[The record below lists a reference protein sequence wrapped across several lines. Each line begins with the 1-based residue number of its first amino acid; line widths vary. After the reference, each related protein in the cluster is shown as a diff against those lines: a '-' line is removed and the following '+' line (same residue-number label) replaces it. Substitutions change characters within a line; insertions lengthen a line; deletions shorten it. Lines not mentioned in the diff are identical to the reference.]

1 MNMTLTARRRGLRRR
16 AALAAG
22 VLGISAAAAMPS
34 VAHAQTENNNTAAA
48 APSSADSVSV
58 SVKRHQLAGK
68 RIKFGGKLGSGA
80 EGRRVLIQ
88 RRVGKGWK
96 TVARTQTRAG
106 GRFSAYWRPSKA
118 GRASIR
124 AFVGGDANG
133 AAPTVR
139 VLRGGITVY
148 VPRFASW
155 YGPGLYGNKLA
166 CGGRLSPGTVGVAHK
181 TLPCGTKITLH
192 NKGRT
197 LNVKVI
203 DRGPY
208 VGGRVYDLTAATKQ
222 KLGFGSTGTVW
233 ATK

>member
-1 MNMTLTARRRGLRRR
+1 MTARRRGLRSL
-16 AALAAG
+16 ALATG
-22 VLGISAAAAMPS
+22 VLMTGAAAALPS
-34 VAHAQTENNNTAAA
+34 AAHGQDQTGAAAA
-48 APSSADSVSV
+48 APSDTVSV
-58 SVKRHQLAGK
+58 SVKRHGLAGQ
-68 RIKFGGKLGSGA
+68 RIKFGGKLSSGA
-80 EGRRVLIQ
+80 DGRSVLIQ
-88 RRVGKGWK
+88 RRAGKGWK
-96 TVARTQTRAG
+96 TVARTQTRSG
-106 GRFSAYWRPSKA
+106 GRFSVYWRPSKA

-124 AFVGGDANG
+124 AFVRGDG
-133 AAPTVR
+133 ATAPAVR

-148 VPRFASW
+148 VPRMASW

-192 NKGRT
+192 HKGRT
-197 LNVKVI
+197 VRTKVI

-233 ATK
+233 ATR

>member
-1 MNMTLTARRRGLRRR
+1 M
-16 AALAAG
+16 
-22 VLGISAAAAMPS
+22 
-34 VAHAQTENNNTAAA
+34 
-48 APSSADSVSV
+48 
-58 SVKRHQLAGK
+58 
-68 RIKFGGKLGSGA
+68 
-80 EGRRVLIQ
+80 LIQ
-88 RRVGKGWK
+88 QRAGKGWK
-96 TVARTQTRAG
+96 TVARTQTRDG

-124 AFVGGDANG
+124 AFVRGDARCRSG
-133 AAPTVR
+133 RAR
-139 VLRGGITVY
+139 QLRGGITVY
-148 VPRFASW
+148 VPRMASW

-192 NKGRT
+192 LKGRT
-197 LNVKVI
+197 VRTKVI

>member
-1 MNMTLTARRRGLRRR
+1 MNMTMTARRRGMRRR
-16 AALAAG
+16 VALAAG
-22 VLGISAAAAMPS
+22 VLGMSAAAAMPS
-34 VAHAQTENNNTAAA
+34 VAHAQTDGSTAAA
-48 APSSADSVSV
+48 APASADTVSV

-68 RIKFGGKLGSGA
+68 RVKFGGKLGSGA
-80 EGRRVLIQ
+80 ADRRVLIQ
-88 RRVGKGWK
+88 RRAGKGWK
-96 TVARTQTRAG
+96 TVASTKTRAG

-124 AFVGGDANG
+124 AFVDGGEG

-148 VPRFASW
+148 VPRMASW

-166 CGGRLSPGTVGVAHK
+166 CGGRLSTGTVGVAHK
-181 TLPCGTKITLH
+181 SLPCGTKITLH
-192 NKGRT
+192 HKGRT
-197 LNVKVI
+197 VRTKVI

-222 KLGFGSTGTVW
+222 KLGFGSTGSVW

>member
-1 MNMTLTARRRGLRRR
+1 MTARRRGLRSL
-16 AALAAG
+16 ALATG
-22 VLGISAAAAMPS
+22 VLMTGAAAALPS
-34 VAHAQTENNNTAAA
+34 AAHGQDQTGAATAAPA
-48 APSSADSVSV
+48 EKVTV

-68 RIKFGGKLGSGA
+68 RIKFGGKLESGA
-80 EGRRVLIQ
+80 AGRSVLIQ
-88 RRVGKGWK
+88 QRSGKSWK
-96 TVARTQTRAG
+96 TVASTQTRDG

-118 GRASIR
+118 GRVAIR
-124 AFVGGDANG
+124 AFVRGDAG
-133 AAPTVR
+133 AAPAVR
-139 VLRGGITVY
+139 QLRGGITVY
-148 VPRFASW
+148 VPRMASW

-192 NKGRT
+192 LRGRT
-197 LNVKVI
+197 VQTKVI

-233 ATK
+233 ATR

>member
-1 MNMTLTARRRGLRRR
+1 MTMTARRRGLRSL
-16 AALAAG
+16 ALATG
-22 VLGISAAAAMPS
+22 VLMTGAAAAVPS
-34 VAHAQTENNNTAAA
+34 AAHGQDQTGAAAA
-48 APSSADSVSV
+48 APAEKVTV

-68 RIKFGGKLGSGA
+68 RIKFGGKLESGA
-80 EGRRVLIQ
+80 AGRSVLIQ
-88 RRVGKGWK
+88 QRGSKGWK
-96 TVARTQTRAG
+96 TVARTQTRDG

-124 AFVGGDANG
+124 AFVRGDQGG
-133 AAPTVR
+133 APAVR
-139 VLRGGITVY
+139 QLRGGITVY
-148 VPRFASW
+148 VPRMASW

-192 NKGRT
+192 LRGRT
-197 LNVKVI
+197 VRTKVI

-233 ATK
+233 ATR